1 MSVAGLTL
9 RHRIACPHSQGY
21 LILFVIFTA
30 IAGSALAAQNG
41 SLPASNEPPTTIDTT
56 YEAWNGFYVGGSLG
70 GVWARS
76 ALRTT
81 VALGS
86 ADSYLD
92 ASSIPVIDTV
102 GRQRT
107 QPGGPMDVLLT
118 GYTWQRGPWV
128 AGLEADFGY
137 LDLSGQATGS
147 GIYPCCAPTG
157 FSMSQGLRSNWL
169 ATVRPRIGMTHA
181 GLLFFLSGGMAVSD
195 VRTRFAFTD
204 DNSYATASGTIS
216 HTAIGYAVGGG
227 VAAKLAGHWTITADY
242 LLVNLGTVSGSSA
255 NLLTTYGP
263 SPENRFHYSAD
274 LRENLVRLGVSYRFY

>member
-1 MSVAGLTL
+1 MSAAGLTL
-9 RHRIACPHSQGY
+9 RHRIARPYSKGY
-21 LILFVIFTA
+21 PLLFVIFA
-30 IAGSALAAQNG
+30 AVAGSVLAAQNG
-41 SLPASNEPPTTIDTT
+41 SLPASNEAPSIDTT
-56 YEAWNGFYVGGSLG
+56 YEAWNGLYVGGSLG

-86 ADSYLD
+86 TDSYLD

-102 GRQRT
+102 GRQRA
-107 QPGGPMDVLLT
+107 QRGGPMDVLLT
-118 GYTWQRGPWV
+118 GYILQRGPWV

-137 LDLSGQATGS
+137 LDLSGQSTGS
-147 GIYPCCAPTG
+147 AIYPCCAPTG
-157 FSMSQGLRSNWL
+157 FSMSRGLRSNWL

-216 HTAIGYAVGGG
+216 HTPIGYAVGGG
-227 VAAKLAGHWTITADY
+227 VAAKLGGHWAITADY

-274 LRENLVRLGVSYRFY
+274 LRENLVRLGVNYRFY